1 MLNDTKQAAA
11 GGRSV
16 CVQLYGSLSCLF
28 GLACVSVDGRGG
40 FNGNYPVLLLLLLLL
55 LLLQVTLN
63 LDSLSSDP
71 QAAAAFKG
79 VDAVDAVC
87 ALGTTRAGANSCT
100 TQQPCLQ

>member
-28 GLACVSVDGRGG
+28 GLACVSVDGRGR
-40 FNGNYPVLLLLLLLL
+40 FNGNYPVLMLLLLL

-87 ALGTTRAGANSCT
+87 ALGTTGANSCT

>member
-1 MLNDTKQAAA
+1 MTQSKLQQVGVK
-11 GGRSV
+11 
-16 CVQLYGSLSCLF
+16 CVLYGSLSCLF

-40 FNGNYPVLLLLLLLL
+40 FNGNYPVLMLLLLLLLL

-63 LDSLSSDP
+63 LDSLSADP
-71 QAAAAFKG
+71 QAAAAFRG